1 MSTTDLFIY
10 EATREELQETL
21 TELDDRAVVD
31 YLIKNP
37 EFFIRNA
44 RAVEAIRVPH
54 PVRGTVSLVEWHMAR
69 ARNHIHVLEENM
81 ALLMEQAI
89 ANEGLFYRLLYLQR
103 SLTAASSLDDML
115 MRFHRW
121 ARDLG
126 LAGAS
131 LRLFPDRWRLGAV
144 EPHSSGIKPS
154 VFRTAAYSAFGAG
167 TALSW
172 AA

>member
-54 PVRGTVSLVEWHMAR
+54 PVRGL
-69 ARNHIHVLEENM
+69 
-81 ALLMEQAI
+81 
-89 ANEGLFYRLLYLQR
+89 
-103 SLTAASSLDDML
+103 
-115 MRFHRW
+115 
-121 ARDLG
+121 
-126 LAGAS
+126 
-131 LRLFPDRWRLGAV
+131 
-144 EPHSSGIKPS
+144 
-154 VFRTAAYSAFGAG
+154 
-167 TALSW
+167 
-172 AA
+172 